1 MKKFNISR
9 INTPLGIFRI
19 TGLWDTTQIAA
30 MKINLIEQMG
40 TDGWVLLDN
49 SNAKIVHLISELMP
63 ILQAH
68 LTIKGIQK

>member
-49 SNAKIVHLISELMP
+49 AKIVHLISELMP

-68 LTIKGIQK
+68 LTINSIQK